1 MGSQLEVLPVSEH
14 IVRSDAMQWFMHG
27 SDQLNAKAFYSP
39 DWPDVKLVG
48 GKHVET
54 LMLRD

>member
-1 MGSQLEVLPVSEH
+1 MLPVSEH